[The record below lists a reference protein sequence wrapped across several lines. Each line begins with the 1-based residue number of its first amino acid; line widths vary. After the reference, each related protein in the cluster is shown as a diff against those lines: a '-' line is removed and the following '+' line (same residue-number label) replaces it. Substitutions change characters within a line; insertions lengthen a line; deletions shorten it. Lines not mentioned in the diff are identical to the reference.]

1 MHSVDDLR
9 HWVTRTHLSGCGV
22 WALTVCARVGMLMPR
37 VVCCV
42 LARRPETGSTV
53 DGRLPCM
60 STPDTQ
66 ADARGSTGTSAR
78 LRSCRIHI
86 EGRIGDIA
94 IIFLKRIINPFQSLV
109 LHTAISTFQDGLRV
123 ARALRACM

>member
-1 MHSVDDLR
+1 
-9 HWVTRTHLSGCGV
+9 
-22 WALTVCARVGMLMPR
+22 
-37 VVCCV
+37 
-42 LARRPETGSTV
+42 
-53 DGRLPCM
+53 M

-109 LHTAISTFQDGLRV
+109 LHTVISTFQDGLRV